1 MCMAEENLHALLPA
15 DTQFPQQQLET
26 QIGSQPE
33 RIAYK
38 SLGQQSKKS
47 QSFNLSNRLISH
59 TIKAE
64 KMQSWPT
71 PELSFQLRS

>member
-1 MCMAEENLHALLPA
+1 MCMAEENQHALLPA

-26 QIGSQPE
+26 RIGSQPE

-38 SLGQQSKKS
+38 SPGQQSKKS
-47 QSFNLSNRLISH
+47 KTLQPIEQVD

-64 KMQSWPT
+64 KMQSWST

>member
-26 QIGSQPE
+26 QVGSQSE

-38 SLGQQSKKS
+38 SPGQQSKKS
-47 QSFNLSNRLISH
+47 QSFNLLNRLISH

-64 KMQSWPT
+64 KMQSWST
-71 PELSFQLRS
+71 PELSFQLRP